1 MNKIVTISSRIQFK
15 GPEFAAQKVAQSRNE
30 NSRHLGRDL
39 VPVPEVHQ
47 EPQGG
52 HVDPVTDHGD
62 HGISQILIPDGFDS
76 LIVGFE
82 GPAQIQDEIV
92 GHGH

>member
-1 MNKIVTISSRIQFK
+1 M
-15 GPEFAAQKVAQSRNE
+15 
-30 NSRHLGRDL
+30 
-39 VPVPEVHQ
+39 PEVHQ

-62 HGISQILIPDGFDS
+62 HGISQILISDGLDS
-76 LIVGFE
+76 LIVGFK
-82 GPAQIQDEIV
+82 GPAKVQEKIT